1 MRKKVLQPVREG
13 RSLLSYLA
21 QSKYTV
27 LFVRNGVCDVCDT
40 PCTMIAFMICLE
52 RLRGSFCTEHI
63 SQVQEV
69 FPHNLT
75 SIFPAVDASTLD
87 IRSDPRVSPFARY
100 HIAHSLDTDFVHTA
114 KASAVGCSLSHIAL
128 WQKAVEL
135 DEPIVVLEDDV
146 RMDKAFMHTAIS
158 RIPPD
163 VDHAA
168 IVYLPF
174 ADRSEC
180 DEYWCKVQPRMG
192 FGGTQMY
199 YITPRGA
206 NILLEQALPIV
217 SQIDVYIGY
226 VANTRDDFRSVFYK
240 MEHFTS
246 YEFWSEFGQSTI
258 GHDIEIK
265 KFLPESN
272 AFYALSTVVFISCV
286 FGTIRAVQLSIH
298 KRKKSKA

>member
-1 MRKKVLQPVREG
+1 MFP
-13 RSLLSYLA
+13 
-21 QSKYTV
+21 
-27 LFVRNGVCDVCDT
+27 
-40 PCTMIAFMICLE
+40 AFMICLQ
-52 RLRGSFCTEHI
+52 RLRGEFCDEHFPL
-63 SQVQEV
+63 VQQV
-69 FPHNLT
+69 FPHNKT
-75 SIFPAVDASTLD
+75 AKFPAVDAQLLD
-87 IRSDPRVSPFARY
+87 IPNDPRVSPFARY
-100 HIAHSLDTDFVHTA
+100 HVAQNLDTDFMHTG
-114 KASAVGCSLSHIAL
+114 KASAIGCSLSHIAL
-128 WQKAVEL
+128 WQKAVEM
-135 DEPIVVLEDDV
+135 DQPIIVVEDDV
-146 RMDKAFMHTAIS
+146 RMDKDFMHTAIS

-217 SQIDVYIGY
+217 SQVDVYIGY
-226 VANTRDDFRSVFYK
+226 VANTREDFNSVFYK
-240 MEHFTS
+240 MEHFTT
-246 YEFWSEFGQSTI
+246 YEFWSEFRDSTI

-272 AFYALSTVVFISCV
+272 LFYFMSTLLFITCM
-286 FGTIRAVQLSIH
+286 FGSIKAVQDTIRKKH
-298 KRKKSKA
+298 KKSKA